1 MEISSDFPSLV
12 FLACISHGTN
22 CSIFFNF
29 TPCFSI
35 LFASSSCCV
44 WYERHKNPP
53 QRQRIEESAWN
64 DIIYGIFDFSFLFHY
79 DWSCFRSH
87 ESSFLFAHSTGDMIL
102 NFILFE
108 SLRLLSNDTDGD
120 LRFFLRRLLRSF
132 PFCFRRCDAMQSEI
146 KWRKSTEERRRR
158 SRGKNQFIYIV
169 SAVELIAVYM
179 CWSRGYVRCNFR
191 RISEKGFIEFG
202 DKFPLEIWVVPAS
215 IHTNQWCWIESNQDK
230 CELFWKLADPTQ
242 HSSGFVFGPQMQC
255 NQHSF

>member
-1 MEISSDFPSLV
+1 MGQTVQFS
-12 FLACISHGTN
+12 
-22 CSIFFNF
+22 FNF

-35 LFASSSCCV
+35 LFASSSRCV
-44 WYERHKNPP
+44 EFERHKKPSTTTTCTYWGVCLKWHYLRFFRFFFP
-53 QRQRIEESAWN
+53 VSLWLLAFVHMKVPFCLHIQLAMATW
-64 DIIYGIFDFSFLFHY
+64 FS
-79 DWSCFRSH
+79 
-87 ESSFLFAHSTGDMIL
+87 
-102 NFILFE
+102 ILFFY
-108 SLRLLSNDTDGD
+108 SSHFDCSNDTDGD

-202 DKFPLEIWVVPAS
+202 DKFPLEIWAVPAS
-215 IHTNQWCWIESNQDK
+215 IHTNQWYWIES
-230 CELFWKLADPTQ
+230 
-242 HSSGFVFGPQMQC
+242 G
-255 NQHSF
+255 